1 MLTSPVL
8 TSPDALRAVARDH
21 LEHRILHTEVE
32 GLGPVTR
39 GKVRDIY
46 QPGDVRVLVASDRIS
61 AFDRVLGTIPLKG
74 QVLNQLAAFW
84 FERTRDIVDN
94 HVIAVPH
101 PNATVCREAEP
112 LPVEV
117 VVRGYITGVTSTSL
131 WTRYAAGIE
140 RPYGLE
146 LPSGLRKNDPLPHPV
161 ITPTTKAAR
170 GEHDVPTTEAELVA
184 SGAVSAER
192 WAEVRAVALALFARG
207 QEVAAAA
214 GLILV
219 DTKYELGVVDGR
231 LTLIDEVH
239 TPDSSRYWLA
249 DSYDARRT
257 PTSLDKEHVRTW
269 LKSVGYTG
277 DGPSPPIP
285 DDLAVELAVRYA
297 RTFERLTGQPFQP
310 APTPVAPHLARALS
324 PWSV

>member
-1 MLTSPVL
+1 MPTSADVLVPVI
-8 TSPDALRAVARDH
+8 RARLDH
-21 LEHRILHTEVE
+21 RVLHTDVP
-32 GLGPVTR
+32 GLGPVIR

-46 QPGDVRVLVASDRIS
+46 RSGDVRVLVASDRIS

-84 FERTRDIVDN
+84 FENTADIVDN
-94 HVIAVPH
+94 HVLEVPH
-101 PNATVCREAEP
+101 PNATVCREAQP

-131 WTRYAAGIE
+131 WTQYAAGVE
-140 RPYGLE
+140 RPYGLD
-146 LPSGLRKNDPLPHPV
+146 LPTGLRKNDPLPAPV

-170 GEHDVPTTEAELVA
+170 GEHDVPTTEAEIVA
-184 SGAVSAER
+184 SGMVSAER
-192 WAEVRAVALALFARG
+192 WQEVREVALALYERG
-207 QEVAAAA
+207 RAIAAKA

-219 DTKYELGVVDGR
+219 DTKYELGIVDGR

-249 DSYDARRT
+249 ESYDERRT
-257 PTSLDKEHVRTW
+257 PKSLDKEHVRSW

-285 DDLAVELAVRYA
+285 DDLAVELSLRYIQTYEQLTG
-297 RTFERLTGQPFQP
+297 RTFEP
-310 APTPVAPHLARALS
+310 APEPFDAELARALAPYAS
-324 PWSV
+324 

>member
-1 MLTSPVL
+1 MPSSAETLPSIVRERL
-8 TSPDALRAVARDH
+8 S
-21 LEHRILHTEVE
+21 HRILETDIP

-46 QPGDVRVLVASDRIS
+46 RPGDVRVLVASDRIS

-84 FERTRDIVDN
+84 FESTADIVDN
-94 HVIAVPH
+94 HVLAVPH

-131 WTRYAAGIE
+131 WTQYAAGVD
-140 RPYGLE
+140 RPYGLD
-146 LPSGLRKNDPLPHPV
+146 LPRGLQKNDPLPTPV
-161 ITPTTKAAR
+161 ITPTTKAER
-170 GEHDVPTTEAELVA
+170 GEHDVPTTEADIIA

-192 WAEVRAVALALFARG
+192 WAEVREAALALYERG
-207 QEVAAAA
+207 RSIAAKA

-219 DTKYELGVVDGR
+219 DTKYEFGVIDGK

-249 DSYDARRT
+249 DTYDERRT
-257 PTSLDKEHVRTW
+257 PKSLDKEHVRTW
-269 LKSVGYTG
+269 LKSVGYQG
-277 DGPSPPIP
+277 DGPNPPIP
-285 DDLAVELAVRYA
+285 DDLAVELALRYIQ
-297 RTFERLTGQPFQP
+297 TYQTLTGRIFEP
-310 APTPVAPHLARALS
+310 AAIPVNDHLVSALA
-324 PWSV
+324 PWSR

>member
-1 MLTSPVL
+1 MARTEH
-8 TSPDALRAVARDH
+8 DLRAQIHARLDA
-21 LEHRILHTEVE
+21 RIHTTELA

-84 FERTRDIVDN
+84 FEATQDIVEN
-94 HVIAVPH
+94 HVLAVPH
-101 PNATVCREAEP
+101 PNATVCREAQP

-131 WTRYAAGIE
+131 WTQYSAGVE
-140 RPYGLE
+140 RPYGLD
-146 LPSGLRKNDPLPHPV
+146 LPAGLRKNDPLPSPV
-161 ITPTTKAAR
+161 LTPTTKAER
-170 GEHDVPTTEAELVA
+170 GEHDVPTTEAAIVADGLVDA
-184 SGAVSAER
+184 NLWQR
-192 WAEVRAVALALFARG
+192 VRSTALALYARG
-207 QEVAAAA
+207 SEIAANA

-219 DTKYELGVVDGR
+219 DTKYEFGLIDGK
-231 LTLIDEVH
+231 LALIDEVH

-249 DSYDARRT
+249 DTYDEART

-269 LKSVGYTG
+269 LKSVGYSG
-277 DGPSPPIP
+277 DGENPPIP
-285 DDLAVELAVRYA
+285 DTLAVELALRYIHA
-297 RTFERLTGQPFQP
+297 FERLTQTPFEP
-310 APTPVAPHLARALS
+310 ATTPVGDHLARALS
-324 PWSV
+324 PWSIGA

>member
-1 MLTSPVL
+1 MPTSADVL
-8 TSPDALRAVARDH
+8 RPIAQERLD
-21 LEHRILHTEVE
+21 HRILETDVP

-84 FERTRDIVDN
+84 FENTRDIVNN

-101 PNATVCREAEP
+101 PNATVCREASP

-131 WTRYAAGIE
+131 WTQYSAGVA
-140 RPYGLE
+140 RPYGLD
-146 LPSGLRKNDPLPHPV
+146 LPAGLVKNDPLPTPV
-161 ITPTTKAAR
+161 ITPTTKAEK
-170 GEHDVPTTEAELVA
+170 GEHDVPTTEADIVA
-184 SGAVSAER
+184 SGAVSAEL
-192 WAEVRAVALALFARG
+192 WEQVRTAALALYERG
-207 QEVAAAA
+207 RAIAAEA

-219 DTKYELGVVDGR
+219 DTKYEFGVVDGV

-249 DSYDARRT
+249 DTYDDRRT
-257 PTSLDKEHVRTW
+257 PKSLDKEHVRTW
-269 LKSVGYTG
+269 LKSVGYSG

-285 DDLAVELAVRYA
+285 DDLAVELSLRYIQA
-297 RTFERLTGQPFQP
+297 FEQITGQTFVP
-310 APTPVAPHLARALS
+310 ADTPVDAGLAGALA
-324 PWSV
+324 PWSA